1 MKNNFKK
8 YDNQKK
14 VVFYEAEDKHAKL
27 LIRLHYDSL
36 KQGEF
41 FRALVRGYVEGDEDI
56 FNFVQK
62 YKTENLKRKRQISI
76 AGRERNG
83 SKHVAKIFSLSDN
96 EREEL
101 FDILEE
107 ERSDI

>member
-1 MKNNFKK
+1 MVNRFKK
-8 YDNQKK
+8 YDDQKK

-41 FRALVRGYVEGDEDI
+41 FRALINGYVEGDENI
-56 FNFVQK
+56 FRFVQN
-62 YKTENLKRKRQISI
+62 YKLENIKSKRQVSI
-76 AGRERNG
+76 AEKEKKK
-83 SKHVAKIFSLSDN
+83 SKHLTKIFSLSDN

-107 ERSDI
+107 ERGDL